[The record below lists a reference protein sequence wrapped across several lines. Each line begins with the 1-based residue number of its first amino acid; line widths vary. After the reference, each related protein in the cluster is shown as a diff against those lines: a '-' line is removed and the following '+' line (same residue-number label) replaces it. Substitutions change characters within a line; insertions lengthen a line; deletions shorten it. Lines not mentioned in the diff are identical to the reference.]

1 MGIELA
7 LLILTTIFSGLSALG
22 LGWLILRLRSR
33 GIGAGTAGSRF
44 TVSVGDWDAATH
56 VHEFAERN
64 PNKYGD
70 DKRHCNVPGCGEP
83 KPD

>member
-7 LLILTTIFSGLSALG
+7 LLILTTIFSGASTLG

-33 GIGAGTAGSRF
+33 GIMPGFS
-44 TVSVGDWDAATH
+44 VSVGDWDAAAHT
-56 VHEFAERN
+56 HEFAERN
-64 PNKYGD
+64 PSKYGD